1 MPVLL
6 FFMFP
11 YCWITALLA
20 LLASL
25 GVSFFKPSKE
35 IIVLEAILVIVI
47 FSFFILRK
55 LRNKKNKCCSK
66 INKSD

>member
-1 MPVLL
+1 
-6 FFMFP
+6 MFP

-35 IIVLEAILVIVI
+35 FIVFETILVMII
-47 FSFFILRK
+47 IGLFILIK
-55 LRNKKNKCCSK
+55 ARNKKNKCCSK